1 MGKMKKNLLYILATV
16 ALLVSC
22 TDEQVNE
29 ISPFNGQD
37 VKFSASL
44 SSNNNSRTLYGDEA
58 ADAGS
63 IRVNWVHGDNIT
75 VYGTTCNVK
84 QANYT
89 VDTGESA
96 GMNYALNLNK
106 TGAAGVQ
113 WGNEA
118 SDFYAVYPAVEGA
131 FSTNVDGTITVS
143 TQVAQNQKN
152 KFTLVED
159 TWVGTP
165 YVDDLEN
172 PSMSNALMYAY
183 TADAKSS
190 DNNGI
195 VNLTFKP
202 FSTVLKF
209 KLNGWEVHNDMTGEV
224 GSDAVVTVNKI
235 TIKAPV
241 PVVGEC
247 DFTFVDGIP
256 TVSGGEY
263 NDIVIYPN
271 QLLLEQGQSVE
282 FNAFAIPQEYTMT
295 SSEPWT
301 VIVETDYGTY
311 NYKIAPSTDATLAEG
326 QIHKIN
332 IPNIQINQGAVDLES
347 SEWMKWIPRNVYL
360 SELSLPGAW
369 YATNSDYQ
377 STTDLSEQ
385 YAAGIRAFN
394 IDCRMTASADSWTKN
409 SLIITYY
416 TLNDNPKYLLQ
427 CAGSETLTGQKIG
440 GIERVSNVAD
450 GLTVESQL
458 ELLSSLINDE
468 EYIMVVLTI
477 SEKPKD
483 LSGAI
488 SDSSETFGNNVNPE
502 IILAE
507 IKDILT
513 RKGKTLKVF
522 GYRDQDSNK
531 TLNANTTVNDVLGSM
546 IIKINVNVDQE
557 ATDLSTYNMENVLLC
572 EGSMASEEKYI
583 ATPIVAGSFTSM
595 NTAALYWGNKI
606 SEPSMY
612 YYYHQAQMT
621 KNDITNA
628 STSTTPSFVD
638 RKAAIDDIINKSSAI
653 YSSNEHN
660 GLFQISVGGRLENDN
675 RTTVAEVL
683 NPYILEKVNAKLEN
697 NPSPIGI
704 VLMNYCTDNTY
715 KSEDLT
721 NAIIKM
727 NTKFYLNRDMTQEEW
742 PNGNPY
748 NPGQGEDNG
757 ES

>member
-1 MGKMKKNLLYILATV
+1 MKKNVLYIITII
-16 ALLVSC
+16 ALLASC
-22 TDEQVNE
+22 SEEQIEQV
-29 ISPFNGQD
+29 SPLKGQD
-37 VKFSASL
+37 VKFTASL
-44 SSNNNSRTLYGDEA
+44 SDKNGSRTLYGPESDN
-58 ADAGS
+58 S

-75 VYGTTCNVK
+75 VYGVDCGVK
-84 QANYT
+84 QGKYA
-89 VDTGESA
+89 VDTKGNA
-96 GMNYALNLNK
+96 GQNYASNLNK
-106 TGAAGVQ
+106 LGAAGVQ
-113 WGNEA
+113 WGTA
-118 SDFYAVYPAVEGA
+118 TTSDFYAVYPAVEGA
-131 FSTNVDGTITVS
+131 FVSNTDGTITVT

-152 KFTLVED
+152 KFTLVGN

-183 TADAKSS
+183 TPDAKSS
-190 DNNGI
+190 ENNGI

-209 KLNGWEVHNDMTGEV
+209 KLNGWEVKNGMTDEV
-224 GSDAVVTVNKI
+224 GSVAVVTVNKI

-247 DFTFVDGIP
+247 VFTFVDGKP

-271 QLLLEQGQSVE
+271 QLLLSEKQSVE
-282 FNAFAIPQEYTMT
+282 FNAFAIPQEYIMT
-295 SSEPWT
+295 SDSDNPWT

-332 IPNIQINQGAVDLES
+332 IPNIEINQGAVDLIP
-347 SEWMKWIPRNVYL
+347 SEWIKWIPRNVYL

-377 STTDLSEQ
+377 STTDLSAQ

-394 IDCRMTASADSWTKN
+394 IDCRMTASADSWTKSSGN
-409 SLIITYY
+409 YSIDESNAT
-416 TLNDNPKYLLQ
+416 YLLQ
-427 CAGSETLTGQKIG
+427 CAGSETLSGVNIFGLTY
-440 GIERVSNVAD
+440 VSEVAD

-458 ELLSSLINDE
+458 EQLSLLLTDE

-477 SEKPKD
+477 AEKPKD
-483 LSGAI
+483 LSGALTGN
-488 SDSSETFGNNVNPE
+488 SKPFGNSVDPAKV
-502 IILAE
+502 LAA

-522 GYRDQDSNK
+522 GYRDQDKDK
-531 TLNANTTVNDVLGSM
+531 TLNANTTINDVLGSM
-546 IIKINVNVDQE
+546 IIKINVNVDQDV
-557 ATDLSTYNMENVLLC
+557 TDLSTYNMENVLLC

-621 KNDITNA
+621 INDQTNA

-638 RKAAIDDIINKSSAI
+638 RKAAIDNIINESSAI

-704 VLMNYCTDNTY
+704 VLMNYCTDNAY
-715 KSEDLT
+715 RSVDLT

-727 NTKFYLNRDMTQEEW
+727 NTKFHLNRDMTQEEW

-748 NPGQGEDNG
+748 NPGEGENNG
-757 ES
+757 EY

>member
-1 MGKMKKNLLYILATV
+1 MKKNLLYILATV

-44 SSNNNSRTLYGDEA
+44 SGNNNSRTLYGDEA

-106 TGAAGVQ
+106 TGAVGVQ

-118 SDFYAVYPAVEGA
+118 SDFYAVYPAVEEA

-152 KFTLVED
+152 KFTLVDD

-183 TADAKSS
+183 TPNAKSS
-190 DNNGI
+190 DYNGV

-209 KLNGWEVHNDMTGEV
+209 KLNGWEVKNGMTEDV
-224 GSDAVVTVNKI
+224 GSVAVVTVNKI

-247 DFTFVDGIP
+247 DFTFVDGKP

-271 QLLLEQGQSVE
+271 QLLLSEEQSVE

-295 SSEPWT
+295 SDEPWT

-311 NYKIAPSTDATLAEG
+311 NYKIAPSADATLAEG
-326 QIHKIN
+326 QVHKIN
-332 IPNIQINQGAVDLES
+332 IPNIQINQGAVDLAP

-394 IDCRMTASADSWTKN
+394 IDCRMSPSSYDNGFMGIGA
-409 SLIITYY
+409 TYG
-416 TLNDNPKYLLQ
+416 PLQ
-427 CAGSETLTGQKIG
+427 LVCAGTDKWSTGGTVLGNLTPGTTVKD
-440 GIERVSNVAD
+440 A
-450 GLTVESQL
+450 LTTIANQ
-458 ELLSSLINDE
+458 IKGDE
-468 EYIMVVLTI
+468 YVVVVLTI
-477 SEKPKD
+477 AEKP
-483 LSGAI
+483 LTSSGTAHGGATVDP
-488 SDSSETFGNNVNPE
+488 SVVLPE
-502 IILAE
+502 IYSV
-507 IKDILT
+507 
-513 RKGKTLKVF
+513 LK
-522 GYRDQDSNK
+522 N
-531 TLNANTTVNDVLGSM
+531 NAASLKLYTSKITSNTTVNDVLNHM
-546 IIKINVNVDQE
+546 IVKVNINTTKDKF
-557 ATDLSTYNMENVLLC
+557 STYGNGYALIS
-572 EGSMASEEKYI
+572 EGSMASETDYI
-583 ATPIVAGSFTSM
+583 KDPIVKGNFTSM
-595 NTAALYWGNKI
+595 NTVDMCWGNEATDLKF
-606 SEPSMY
+606 
-612 YYYHQAQMT
+612 YYHQAQLT
-621 KNDITNA
+621 TNSE
-628 STSTTPSFVD
+628 STTDGTGTPSFGD
-638 RKAAIDDIINKSSAI
+638 RKAAIDNIINQSATI
-653 YSSNEHN
+653 YSNNLHN
-660 GLFQISVGGRLENDN
+660 GWFQLGIGGYIKPSNTEDRA
-675 RTTVAEVL
+675 TVASTL
-683 NPYILEKVNAKLEN
+683 NPYVLTKVNAKLES

-704 VLMNYCTDNTY
+704 VLMNFCTNNDY
-715 KSEDLT
+715 SSVDLT

-727 NTKFYLNRDMTQEEW
+727 NTKFYLNRNMTQEEW

>member
-1 MGKMKKNLLYILATV
+1 MKKNLLYILATV

-118 SDFYAVYPAVEGA
+118 SDFYAIYPAVTDY
-131 FSTNVDGTITVS
+131 FSKNDDNGEITVT
-143 TQVAQNQKN
+143 TQVAQYQQN

-165 YVDDLEN
+165 YVDDLDN

-282 FNAFAIPQEYTMT
+282 FNAFAIPQEYIMT

-332 IPNIQINQGAVDLES
+332 IPNIQINQGAVDLAP

-377 STTDLSEQ
+377 TTTDLSAQ

-394 IDCRMTASADSWTKN
+394 IDCRMSPSSYDNGILGIGA
-409 SLIITYY
+409 TYG
-416 TLNDNPKYLLQ
+416 PLQ
-427 CAGSETLTGQKIG
+427 LVCAGTDKWSTGGTVVGNLTPGTTVKD
-440 GIERVSNVAD
+440 A
-450 GLTVESQL
+450 LTTIANQ
-458 ELLSSLINDE
+458 IKGDE
-468 EYIMVVLTI
+468 YVVVVLTI
-477 SEKPKD
+477 AEKP
-483 LSGAI
+483 LTSSGTAHGGATVDP
-488 SDSSETFGNNVNPE
+488 SVVLPE
-502 IILAE
+502 IYSVLNNNAAS
-507 IKDILT
+507 
-513 RKGKTLKVF
+513 LKL
-522 GYRDQDSNK
+522 YTSK
-531 TLNANTTVNDVLGSM
+531 ITSNTTVNDVLNHM
-546 IIKINVNVDQE
+546 IVKVNINTTKDKF
-557 ATDLSTYNMENVLLC
+557 STYGNGYALIS
-572 EGSMASEEKYI
+572 EGSMASETDYI
-583 ATPIVAGSFTSM
+583 MDPIVKGNFASM
-595 NTAALYWGNKI
+595 NTVDMCWGNEATDLKF
-606 SEPSMY
+606 
-612 YYYHQAQMT
+612 YYHQAQLT
-621 KNDITNA
+621 TNSE
-628 STSTTPSFVD
+628 STTDGTGTPSFGD
-638 RKAAIDDIINKSSAI
+638 RKAAIDNIINQSATI
-653 YSSNEHN
+653 YSNNLHN
-660 GLFQISVGGRLENDN
+660 GWFQLGIGGYIKPSNTEDRA
-675 RTTVAEVL
+675 TVASTL
-683 NPYILEKVNAKLEN
+683 NPYVLTKVNAKLES

-704 VLMNYCTDNTY
+704 VLMNFCTNNDY
-715 KSEDLT
+715 SSVDLT

-757 ES
+757 EY

>member
-1 MGKMKKNLLYILATV
+1 MKKNLLYILTMV
-16 ALLVSC
+16 ALLISC
-22 TDEQVNE
+22 TDEQVNNV
-29 ISPFNGQD
+29 SPYNGQE
-37 VKFSASL
+37 VKFSVNLGA
-44 SSNNNSRTLYGDEA
+44 NNSSRTLYGDEA
-58 ADAGS
+58 TDGS
-63 IRVNWVHGDNIT
+63 SVRVNWVHGDNVT
-75 VYGTTCNVK
+75 VFGTTCAVK
-84 QANYT
+84 QANYSVNT
-89 VDTGESA
+89 KDENGNIQS
-96 GMNYALNLNK
+96 GLNYATSLDK
-106 TGAAGVQ
+106 TGANGVQ

-118 SDFYAVYPAVEGA
+118 SDFYAIYPAVTDY
-131 FSTNVDGTITVS
+131 FSKNDDNGEITVT
-143 TQVAQNQKN
+143 TQVAQYQQN

-165 YVDDLEN
+165 YVDDLDN

-282 FNAFAIPQEYTMT
+282 FNAFAIPQEYIMT

-385 YAAGIRAFN
+385 YAAGIRAFH
-394 IDCRMTASADSWTKN
+394 IDCRMSYDDSSFGMPSGNLVLTA
-409 SLIITYY
+409 
-416 TLNDNPKYLLQ
+416 
-427 CAGSETLTGQKIG
+427 AGTE
-440 GIERVSNVAD
+440 SNVLVYTP
-450 GLTVESQL
+450 GIKVETKLAEIATAFNANPS
-458 ELLSSLINDE
+458 
-468 EYIMVVLTI
+468 EYVVVVLTI
-477 SEKPKD
+477 AEKYMD
-483 LSGAI
+483 RDI
-488 SDSSETFGNNVNPE
+488 GNDGNVNPS
-502 IILAE
+502 
-507 IKDILT
+507 DILT
-513 RKGKTLKVF
+513 AIATMIDTYKDTWNIYTDKIT
-522 GYRDQDSNK
+522 S
-531 TLNANTTVNDVLGSM
+531 NTTVNDVLGHM
-546 IIKINVNVDQE
+546 IIKVNVNTTLDKYTTYTTVPAALLSEASMGSDTNYITGDIVAGTFTKMMTRDMYFGKT
-557 ATDLSTYNMENVLLC
+557 ATDL
-572 EGSMASEEKYI
+572 K
-583 ATPIVAGSFTSM
+583 
-595 NTAALYWGNKI
+595 
-606 SEPSMY
+606 
-612 YYYHQAQMT
+612 YYYHQAQLT
-621 KNDITNA
+621 TNSE
-628 STSTTPSFVD
+628 STTDGTGTPSFGD
-638 RKAAIDDIINKSSAI
+638 RKAAIDNIIEQSATI
-653 YSSNEHN
+653 YANNLHN
-660 GLFQISVGGRLENDN
+660 GWYQLGIGGYIKPSNTEDRA
-675 RTTVAEVL
+675 TVASTL
-683 NPYILEKVNAKLEN
+683 NPYVLTKVNAKLES

-704 VLMNYCTDNTY
+704 VLMNFCTNNDY
-715 KSEDLT
+715 SSVDLT

-757 ES
+757 EY

>member
-1 MGKMKKNLLYILATV
+1 MKKNLLYILATV

-22 TDEQVNE
+22 ADEQVNE

-44 SSNNNSRTLYGDEA
+44 SGNNNSRTLYGDEA

-106 TGAAGVQ
+106 TGAVGVQ

-152 KFTLVED
+152 KFTLVGD

-165 YVDDLEN
+165 YVDDLDN

-190 DNNGI
+190 DNKGV

-209 KLNGWEVHNDMTGEV
+209 KLNGWEVKNGMTEDV
-224 GSDAVVTVNKI
+224 GSVAVVTVNKI

-247 DFTFVDGIP
+247 DFTFVDGKP

-271 QLLLEQGQSVE
+271 QLLLSEEQSVE

-295 SSEPWT
+295 SDEPWT

-311 NYKIAPSTDATLAEG
+311 NYKIAPSADATLAEG
-326 QIHKIN
+326 QVHKIN
-332 IPNIQINQGAVDLES
+332 IPNIQINQGAVDLAP

-394 IDCRMTASADSWTKN
+394 IDCRMSPSSYDKGILGIGA
-409 SLIITYY
+409 TYG
-416 TLNDNPKYLLQ
+416 PLQ
-427 CAGSETLTGQKIG
+427 LVCAGTDKWATGGTVLGNLTPGTTVKD
-440 GIERVSNVAD
+440 A
-450 GLTVESQL
+450 LTTIANQ
-458 ELLSSLINDE
+458 IKGDE
-468 EYIMVVLTI
+468 YVFVVLTI
-477 SEKPKD
+477 AEKP
-483 LSGAI
+483 LTSSGTAHGGATVDP
-488 SDSSETFGNNVNPE
+488 SVVLPE
-502 IILAE
+502 IYSVLNNNAAS
-507 IKDILT
+507 
-513 RKGKTLKVF
+513 LKL
-522 GYRDQDSNK
+522 YTSK
-531 TLNANTTVNDVLGSM
+531 ITSNTTVNDVLNHM
-546 IIKINVNVDQE
+546 IVKVNINTTKDKF
-557 ATDLSTYNMENVLLC
+557 STYGNGYALIS
-572 EGSMASEEKYI
+572 EGSMASETDYI
-583 ATPIVAGSFTSM
+583 MDPIVKGNFTSM
-595 NTAALYWGNKI
+595 NTVDMCWGNEATDLKF
-606 SEPSMY
+606 
-612 YYYHQAQMT
+612 YYHQAQLT
-621 KNDITNA
+621 TNSE
-628 STSTTPSFVD
+628 STTDGTGTPSFGD
-638 RKAAIDDIINKSSAI
+638 RKAAIDNIINQSATI
-653 YSSNEHN
+653 YSNNLHN
-660 GLFQISVGGRLENDN
+660 GWFQLGIGGYIKPSNTEDRA
-675 RTTVAEVL
+675 TVASTL
-683 NPYILEKVNAKLEN
+683 NPYVLTKVNAKLES

-704 VLMNYCTDNTY
+704 VLMNFCTNNDY
-715 KSEDLT
+715 SSVDLT

>member
-1 MGKMKKNLLYILATV
+1 MKKNLLYILATV

-22 TDEQVNE
+22 ADEQVNE

-44 SSNNNSRTLYGDEA
+44 SGNNNSRTLYGDEA

-106 TGAAGVQ
+106 TGAVGVQ

-152 KFTLVED
+152 KFTLVGD

-165 YVDDLEN
+165 YVDDLDN

-190 DNNGI
+190 DNKGV

-209 KLNGWEVHNDMTGEV
+209 KLNGWEVKNGMTEDV
-224 GSDAVVTVNKI
+224 GSVAVVTVNKI

-247 DFTFVDGIP
+247 DFTFVDGKP

-271 QLLLEQGQSVE
+271 QLLLSEEQSVE

-295 SSEPWT
+295 SDEPWT

-311 NYKIAPSTDATLAEG
+311 NYKIAPSADATLAEG
-326 QIHKIN
+326 QVHKIN
-332 IPNIQINQGAVDLES
+332 IPNIQINQGAVDLAP

-394 IDCRMTASADSWTKN
+394 IDCRMSPSSYDSGF
-409 SLIITYY
+409 LGIGATYG
-416 TLNDNPKYLLQ
+416 PLQ
-427 CAGSETLTGQKIG
+427 LVCAGTDKWATGGTVLGNLTPGT
-440 GIERVSNVAD
+440 
-450 GLTVESQL
+450 TVKDALATIANQ
-458 ELLSSLINDE
+458 IKGDE
-468 EYIMVVLTI
+468 YVVVVLTI
-477 SEKPKD
+477 AEKP
-483 LSGAI
+483 LTSSGTAHGGATVDP
-488 SDSSETFGNNVNPE
+488 SVVLPE
-502 IILAE
+502 IYSVLNNNAAS
-507 IKDILT
+507 
-513 RKGKTLKVF
+513 LKL
-522 GYRDQDSNK
+522 YTSK
-531 TLNANTTVNDVLGSM
+531 ITSNTTVNDVLNHM
-546 IIKINVNVDQE
+546 IVKVNINTTKDKF
-557 ATDLSTYNMENVLLC
+557 STYGNGYALIS
-572 EGSMASEEKYI
+572 EGSMASETDYI
-583 ATPIVAGSFTSM
+583 MDPIVKGNFTSM
-595 NTAALYWGNKI
+595 NTVDMCWGNEATDLKF
-606 SEPSMY
+606 
-612 YYYHQAQMT
+612 YYHQAQLT
-621 KNDITNA
+621 TNSE
-628 STSTTPSFVD
+628 STTDGTGTPSFGD
-638 RKAAIDDIINKSSAI
+638 RKAAIDNIINQSATI
-653 YSSNEHN
+653 YSNNLHN
-660 GLFQISVGGRLENDN
+660 GWFQLGIGGYIKPSNTEDRA
-675 RTTVAEVL
+675 TVASTL
-683 NPYILEKVNAKLEN
+683 NPYVLTKVNAKLES

-704 VLMNYCTDNTY
+704 VLMNFCTNNDY
-715 KSEDLT
+715 SSVDLT

>member
-1 MGKMKKNLLYILATV
+1 MKKNLLYILATV

-22 TDEQVNE
+22 ADEQVNE

-44 SSNNNSRTLYGDEA
+44 SGNNNSRTLYGDEA

-106 TGAAGVQ
+106 TGAVGVQ

-152 KFTLVED
+152 KFTLVGD

-165 YVDDLEN
+165 YVDDLDN

-190 DNNGI
+190 DNKGV

-209 KLNGWEVHNDMTGEV
+209 KLNGWEVHNDMTDEV
-224 GSDAVVTVNKI
+224 SSEAVVTVNKI

-241 PVVGEC
+241 PVVGAC
-247 DFTFVDGIP
+247 DFTFVDGTP
-256 TVSGGEY
+256 TASGGEF

-282 FNAFAIPQEYTMT
+282 FNAFAIPKEYIMT

-311 NYKIAPSTDATLAEG
+311 NYKIAPSANATLAEG
-326 QIHKIN
+326 QVHKIN
-332 IPNIQINQGAVDLES
+332 IPNIQINQGAVDLEP

-377 STTDLSEQ
+377 STTDLSAQ
-385 YAAGIRAFN
+385 YAAGIRAFH
-394 IDCRMTASADSWTKN
+394 IDCRMSYDDSSFGMPSGNLVLTSAGT
-409 SLIITYY
+409 
-416 TLNDNPKYLLQ
+416 
-427 CAGSETLTGQKIG
+427 E
-440 GIERVSNVAD
+440 SNVLVYTP
-450 GLTVESQL
+450 GIKVETKLAEIATAFNANPS
-458 ELLSSLINDE
+458 
-468 EYIMVVLTI
+468 EYVVVVLTI
-477 SEKPKD
+477 AEKYMDRD
-483 LSGAI
+483 L
-488 SDSSETFGNNVNPE
+488 GNDGNVNPS
-502 IILAE
+502 
-507 IKDILT
+507 DILT
-513 RKGKTLKVF
+513 AIATMIDTYKDTWNIYTDKIT
-522 GYRDQDSNK
+522 S
-531 TLNANTTVNDVLGSM
+531 NTTVNDVLGHM
-546 IIKINVNVDQE
+546 IIKVNVNTTLDKYTTYTTVPAALLSEASLGSDTNYITGDIVAGTFTKMMTRDMYFGKT
-557 ATDLSTYNMENVLLC
+557 ATDL
-572 EGSMASEEKYI
+572 K
-583 ATPIVAGSFTSM
+583 
-595 NTAALYWGNKI
+595 
-606 SEPSMY
+606 
-612 YYYHQAQMT
+612 YYYHQAQLT
-621 KNDITNA
+621 TNSE
-628 STSTTPSFVD
+628 STTDGTGTPSFGD
-638 RKAAIDDIINKSSAI
+638 RKAAIDNIIEQSATI
-653 YSSNEHN
+653 YANNLHN
-660 GLFQISVGGRLENDN
+660 GWYQLGIGGYIKPSNTEDRA
-675 RTTVAEVL
+675 TVASIL
-683 NPYILEKVNAKLEN
+683 NPYVLTKVNAKLES

-704 VLMNYCTDNTY
+704 VLMNFCTNNDY
-715 KSEDLT
+715 SSVDLT

-727 NTKFYLNRDMTQEEW
+727 NTKFYLNRDMTEEEW